1 HPHAGDGLGAVGAV
15 HDQLADHRIV
25 VRRDLVAL
33 VDVAVHAHAGAAR
46 GVEVLHQAGAGQEAD
61 RILGIDAALD
71 GVAGEADVLLA
82 QAQLLAAGD
91 QQLLAHQVDAGD
103 HLGHRVLDLDA
114 GVHLDEVELPVLVE
128 ELEGA
133 GTAVADADAGLGADA
148 ADALAHLRGDARG
161 RRFLDHLLV
170 PALHRAVALAQVHG
184 IALAVSQYLDLHVA
198 RVLQELLHVDHV
210 VAEGRLGLLAGGRHG
225 IDQGALAV
233 HDAHAAAA
241 AAAGRLDDH
250 READVAGVGDD

>member
-1 HPHAGDGLGAVGAV
+1 DVGAALLEADVGHDALLQRHVGLDAVHDHLAQRHPHAGDGLGAVGAV

-103 HLGHRVLDLDA
+103 HLGHRALDLDA
-114 GVHLDEVELPVLVE
+114 GVHLDDVELPVLVE

-161 RRFLDHLLV
+161 RRSLDHLLV

-184 IALAVSQYLDLHVA
+184 
-198 RVLQELLHVDHV
+198 
-210 VAEGRLGLLAGGRHG
+210 
-225 IDQGALAV
+225 
-233 HDAHAAAA
+233 
-241 AAAGRLDDH
+241 
-250 READVAGVGDD
+250 